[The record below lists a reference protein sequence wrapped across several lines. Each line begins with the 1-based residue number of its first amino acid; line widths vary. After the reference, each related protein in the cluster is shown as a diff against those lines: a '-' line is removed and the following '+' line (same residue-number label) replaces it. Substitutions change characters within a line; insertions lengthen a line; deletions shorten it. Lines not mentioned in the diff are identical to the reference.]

1 MSDDRDHP
9 AEESRRQVRFV
20 SGCGAVV
27 LVIGLVLLIASDDP
41 RSLASSSMLV
51 LLGVSLLLIAPGR
64 SRPRIKKVAVLASLL
79 AIVVAVWSVVL
90 VVS

>member
-1 MSDDRDHP
+1 MSDDRDQP
-9 AEESRRQVRFV
+9 AEENQRQVRFV

-27 LVIGLVLLIASDDP
+27 LVIGIVLLITSDDR
-41 RSLASSSMLV
+41 RSLVSSSMSV

-64 SRPRIKKVAVLASLL
+64 SRPRIKEVAVVASLL
-79 AIVVAVWSVVL
+79 AIALAVYGTVL